1 MKINEEVVERGKN
14 KWNSVFKNIERDKI
28 IKYDNW
34 LELFKD
40 KIDACI
46 TPIIDLG
53 CGSGTD
59 TLYLLQKGKRVI
71 PCDYCE
77 NAIESIKKNLPQIEE
92 IECFDMRDG
101 LPFKDNFT
109 NIVIADLSLH
119 YFSEETTFYIL
130 EEIRRVLKPNGILIF
145 RVNSTKDNNF
155 MPNDKIEVEPN
166 FYETSVGY
174 KRFFAKE
181 DINRFFVNWNKV
193 YLNEET
199 MERYGHEKVLWRGCY
214 RVNK

>member
-1 MKINEEVVERGKN
+1 MEINEGVIERGKN
-14 KWNSVFKNIERDKI
+14 NWNSVFKNIEKDKI
-28 IKYDNW
+28 TKYDKW

-40 KIDACI
+40 KIDNCM

-59 TLYLLQKGKRVI
+59 SLYLLKKGKKVI

-77 NAIESIKKNLPQIEE
+77 SAIKSIKKNLPQIER

-101 LPFKDNFT
+101 LPFEDNFT
-109 NIVIADLSLH
+109 DIVIADLSLH
-119 YFSEETTFYIL
+119 YFSEETTFEIL
-130 EEIRRVLKPNGILIF
+130 KEIKRVLKPNGILLF
-145 RVNSTKDNNF
+145 RVNSTKDSNF
-155 MPNDKIEVEPN
+155 MPNDMIEIETN

-174 KRFFAKE
+174 KRFFNEE
-181 DINRFFVNWNKV
+181 DINKFFSNWDKV
-193 YLNEET
+193 YTNEET
-199 MERYGHEKVLWRGCY
+199 KERYGHKKVLWRGCY